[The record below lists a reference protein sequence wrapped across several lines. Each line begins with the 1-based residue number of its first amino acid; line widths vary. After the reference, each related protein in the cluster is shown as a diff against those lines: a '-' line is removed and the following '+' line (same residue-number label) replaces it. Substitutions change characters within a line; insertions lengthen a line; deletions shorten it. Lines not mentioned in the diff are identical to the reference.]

1 MYTEIVIYTIEREV
15 FIMKKL
21 ATIAVM
27 MLCLFVMAGCSN
39 NTNSKDDTNN
49 ENTPVNGTIVY
60 ETTKL
65 EPQED
70 ALPTGTMTVEVNV
83 KNDYVQSITF
93 LHTTSLTEQN
103 TTKEEYEE
111 TWEFLHGDFSFSNE
125 KKEYK
130 ISEDG
135 TIVETF
141 SYSLEDVYINN
152 FVLGNLSINED
163 DFEVDENGKASLKFS
178 TLDKYLT
185 KEPYSEGYVLE
196 RKS

>member
-1 MYTEIVIYTIEREV
+1 
-15 FIMKKL
+15 MKKL
-21 ATIAVM
+21 TTIAIM

-163 DFEVDENGKASLKFS
+163 DFEIDENGKASLKFS